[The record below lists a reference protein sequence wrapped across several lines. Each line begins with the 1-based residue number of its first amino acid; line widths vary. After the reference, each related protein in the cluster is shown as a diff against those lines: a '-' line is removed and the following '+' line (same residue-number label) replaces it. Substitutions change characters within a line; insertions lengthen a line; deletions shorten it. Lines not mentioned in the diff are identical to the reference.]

1 MTRKTLWHPFGVVEY
16 PDGYVL
22 RVVEA
27 RRGWERKLPNGTV
40 VVKFTEAPFF
50 GLVALVAIPPEGR
63 PSQVGMP
70 VEWWTDGPID
80 D

>member
-1 MTRKTLWHPFGVVEY
+1 MTRKTLWYPFGVVEC

-50 GLVALVAIPPEGR
+50 GWVALVAIPPDRHPDLGW
-63 PSQVGMP
+63 P